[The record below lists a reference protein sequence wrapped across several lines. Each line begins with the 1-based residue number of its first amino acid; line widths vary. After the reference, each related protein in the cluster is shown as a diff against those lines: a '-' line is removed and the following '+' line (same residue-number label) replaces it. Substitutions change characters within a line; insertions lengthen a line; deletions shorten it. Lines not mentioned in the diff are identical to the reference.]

1 MGRFARAD
9 LSLDQDAFCTAYINF
24 IHQDDIYIFQ
34 ERFDGYVF
42 VDNKG
47 NEYVALVEFAPNQK
61 VNAQKES
68 KKKDPKINTIEQ
80 DPDYIKFLEMLE
92 RKPENENTA
101 EKTLEEIEQRERELR
116 AGGGLENQITPLLQ
130 FMKEKK
136 EEKNKKR
143 EEMKEQRR
151 KKEGERRKIKEEE
164 RLKRK
169 ENKEKEIKEREKRDK
184 EKNQKRKMIRNL
196 HKRMRILMAKN
207 KLRRRP
213 GRKLKKKK
221 EFKERKEK
229 KKDSERG
236 KRKEG
241 KERKRRKKKR
251 KVKRQ

>member
-92 RKPENENTA
+92 KKPENENTA

-151 KKEGERRKIKEEE
+151 KKEEETRKIKEEE

-184 EKNQKRKMIRNL
+184 EKKHDQKSSQENENIDGKEQVEKKSRKEI
-196 HKRMRILMAKN
+196 
-207 KLRRRP
+207 
-213 GRKLKKKK
+213 
-221 EFKERKEK
+221 EKEK
-229 KKDSERG
+229 KNSKRGKG
-236 KRKEG
+236 KRKIPKEG
-241 KERKRRKKKR
+241 
-251 KVKRQ
+251 